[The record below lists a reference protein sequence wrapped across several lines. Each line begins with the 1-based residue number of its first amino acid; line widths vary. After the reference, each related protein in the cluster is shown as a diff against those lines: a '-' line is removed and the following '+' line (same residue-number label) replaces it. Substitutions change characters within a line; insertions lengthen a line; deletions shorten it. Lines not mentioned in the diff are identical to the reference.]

1 MRFTLAIAAVISTF
15 ATSAFAEG
23 RETIGF
29 GRIFNNDF
37 FGDQADRLQ
46 TGSNTFSI
54 VRGRQDYAGDEAFGD
69 LLEYQLRAQIISLSG
84 HAPAPGDR
92 PYVGAL
98 TMGVAM
104 HFDFQ
109 GTQLTLGSEM
119 TAIGPQTGLSAFQIG
134 FHDTFNMP
142 EPRFTDDQLGNAFFL
157 GGVAQNDLML
167 RDVVTGELYR
177 GTQDEELGVSLLFGA
192 DIAKVFDS
200 AYLPAD
206 MGYTVSETR
215 SRARAGVFWQFAE
228 DAPFFYGATYLSE
241 EFEGQHKGQV
251 V

>member
-37 FGDQADRLQ
+37 FGDQADRWQ

-69 LLEYQLRAQIISLSG
+69 LLEYQLRAQIISPSG

-119 TAIGPQTGLSAFQIG
+119 TAIGTQTGLSAFQIG

-157 GGVAQNDLML
+157 GGVASATRTVKLSEMATVRPFVELRTGPEDLIRAGADVLLGGVAQNDLML
-167 RDVVTGELYR
+167 RDVVTGQLYR
-177 GTQDEELGVSLLFGA
+177 GTQDEELGV
-192 DIAKVFDS
+192 
-200 AYLPAD
+200 
-206 MGYTVSETR
+206 
-215 SRARAGVFWQFAE
+215 
-228 DAPFFYGATYLSE
+228 
-241 EFEGQHKGQV
+241 
-251 V
+251 